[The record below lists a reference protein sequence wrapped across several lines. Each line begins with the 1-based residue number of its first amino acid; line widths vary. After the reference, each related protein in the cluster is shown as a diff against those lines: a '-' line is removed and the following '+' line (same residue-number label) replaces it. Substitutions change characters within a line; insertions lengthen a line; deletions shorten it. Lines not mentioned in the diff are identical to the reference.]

1 MKRRLAL
8 AIGLMALAVPA
19 SAGANVLVI
28 GIDGLRWDKLQAV
41 IAEGRAPNLAGLIAR
56 GVGAPTELPYTPPAA
71 FTVSEVGW
79 STIAAGVG
87 PEKHLVTGPINMD
100 PDQADK
106 NGHPDFLTRIEQ
118 LAPQLDTFSATDWG
132 NLGLHQSGGPIFSD
146 AIDIKYA
153 AAAEDTIES
162 YDRFDQ
168 ADADNAVEL
177 INGGGQDAGFVYFG
191 VVDEAAHA
199 KGSATAFYT
208 DAIARTDARIGG
220 VLNAARGWTIIVTTD
235 HGQQD
240 LPVGSIGSHGGPSAL
255 ERTSFVIA
263 AGPGIVSDSRLGRA
277 RVVDIH
283 PTVLARVGLP
293 GAADLDGV
301 PFALSTEE
309 EAASFFG
316 RQTVLRDAAVRAA
329 KGRERR
335 RAARRAR
342 SRRP

>member
-1 MKRRLAL
+1 MRRAL
-8 AIGLMALAVPA
+8 LVAVVAGLVAAVPA
-19 SAGANVLVI
+19 RADVLVI
-28 GIDGLRWDKLQAV
+28 GIDGLRWDKLQQV
-41 IAEGRAPNLAGLIAR
+41 IAEGRAPHLAGLIER
-56 GVGAPTELPYTPPAA
+56 GIGAPAELPYTPPAA

-79 STIAAGVG
+79 ATVAAGVG
-87 PEKHLVTGPINMD
+87 PDKHLVTGPLNVD

-132 NLGLHQSGGPIFSD
+132 NLGLPVNGGPIFSD

-153 AAAEDTIES
+153 AAAGDSIEA
-162 YDRFDQ
+162 YDAGDQ
-168 ADADNAVEL
+168 ADADNAVAL

-191 VVDEAAHA
+191 VVDEAAHI

-220 VLNAARGWTIIVTTD
+220 VLAAARGWTVIVTTD

-240 LPVGSIGSHGGPSAL
+240 LPVGTVASHGGSSAL

-263 AGPGIVSDSRLGRA
+263 AGPGIVGDSRLGRA

-293 GAADLDGV
+293 GSPDLDGV
-301 PFALSTEE
+301 PFAISTVE
-309 EAASFFG
+309 EATSFYG
-316 RQTVLRDAAVRAA
+316 RQRVAHDDAL
-329 KGRERR
+329 
-335 RAARRAR
+335 RAARRRAR
-342 SRRP
+342 RA

>member
-1 MKRRLAL
+1 MRRLL
-8 AIGLMALAVPA
+8 LAVALLLLAPA
-19 SAGANVLVI
+19 AASANVLVI
-28 GIDGLRWDKLQAV
+28 GIDGLRWDKLQQV
-41 IAEGRAPNLAGLIAR
+41 IAEGRAPNLAGLIER
-56 GVGAPTELPYTPPAA
+56 GVGAPTQLDYTPPAA

-79 STIAAGVG
+79 STIAAGVN
-87 PEKHLVTGPINMD
+87 PDKHLVTGPINMD

-106 NGHPDFLTRIEQ
+106 NGHPDFLTRIEA

-132 NLGLHQSGGPIFSD
+132 NLGQHVSGGPIFSD

-162 YDRFDQ
+162 YDLGDQ
-168 ADADNAVEL
+168 ADADNAVAL

-220 VLNAARGWTIIVTTD
+220 VLGAARGWTIIVTTD

-240 LPVGSIGSHGGPSAL
+240 LPLGSIASHGGPSAL

-263 AGPGIVSDSRLGRA
+263 AGPGISPDPRLGRA

-293 GAADLDGV
+293 GAPDLDGV
-301 PFALSTEE
+301 PFAISTEE
-309 EAASFFG
+309 EATSFYG
-316 RQTVLRDAAVRAA
+316 RQAVAHDAAL
-329 KGRERR
+329 
-335 RAARRAR
+335 RAARR
-342 SRRP
+342 RP